1 MSEAIAR
8 LAEKYIKCPSF
19 ALTLHEANPLLSSM
33 FTVLASEIQGLAGYC
48 LAHQEKLEPSVSVSK
63 IRNML
68 RKTEWVDTIEGLR
81 NLIDEAEKDG
91 AK

>member
-1 MSEAIAR
+1 MH
-8 LAEKYIKCPSF
+8 C
-19 ALTLHEANPLLSSM
+19 
-33 FTVLASEIQGLAGYC
+33 
-48 LAHQEKLEPSVSVSK
+48 AHQQIGLTHRKVAHVYFFCYSFVFFFQLFMSGGK

-68 RKTEWVDTIEGLR
+68 QKTEWVDTIEGLR